1 MANGGGSKKRLLAEA
16 YVFVV
21 LALIS
26 FSMLLFSTRDLV
38 MNFRDSSLSLFSG
51 VRGGVSDVSSIVSRT
66 VMSAQELF
74 RLRAELDEALEQI
87 ARYERLE
94 RSAAEIFQ
102 ENARLREQL
111 GFSESLT
118 YRRIP
123 ARLVARDPDNLY
135 SALVINKGSKDGVAR
150 NMAVIA
156 LQGGNQALVG
166 KVIEAR
172 SFESLVMPVYDASLN
187 VASRFASSRFEG
199 IVEGQGD
206 PEMPLR
212 MRFIARRAMDEI
224 NHGDLVTTSGIGKI
238 YPPDISI
245 GRVSGMVQREYEATM
260 EAELESLIDFSRLE
274 YVFVIE
280 EISEER
286 DSDD

>member
-1 MANGGGSKKRLLAEA
+1 
-16 YVFVV
+16 
-21 LALIS
+21 
-26 FSMLLFSTRDLV
+26 
-38 MNFRDSSLSLFSG
+38 
-51 VRGGVSDVSSIVSRT
+51 
-66 VMSAQELF
+66 
-74 RLRAELDEALEQI
+74 
-87 ARYERLE
+87 
-94 RSAAEIFQ
+94 
-102 ENARLREQL
+102 
-111 GFSESLT
+111 
-118 YRRIP
+118 
-123 ARLVARDPDNLY
+123 
-135 SALVINKGSKDGVAR
+135 
-150 NMAVIA
+150 
-156 LQGGNQALVG
+156 
-166 KVIEAR
+166 
-172 SFESLVMPVYDASLN
+172 MPVYDASLN
-187 VASRFASSRFEG
+187 VAARFAFSRFEG